1 MGGIAIILVDTSVWV
16 AVLGGSSRRAALEAA
31 LGGTAPVLSRFT
43 QLELLAGC
51 RDERQW
57 DVLRAYLEAQDYVEL
72 GPESWVEATRT
83 FFDLERRKRKVGSPI
98 TCCVAQLAIEHDLL
112 LLHRDA
118 DFEAIAEVR
127 SLRQRR
133 LA

>member
-1 MGGIAIILVDTSVWV
+1 M
-16 AVLGGSSRRAALEAA
+16 
-31 LGGTAPVLSRFT
+31 LSRFT
-43 QLELLAGC
+43 LLELLAGC

-57 DVLRAYLEAQDYVEL
+57 EVLQPYLAAQDYVEL

-83 FFDLERRKRKVGSPI
+83 FFDLQRRKRKVESPI
-98 TCCVAQLAIEHDLL
+98 TCCIAQLAMEHDLL

-127 SLRQRR
+127 NLRHRR
-133 LA
+133 LTF

>member
-1 MGGIAIILVDTSVWV
+1 MLRDGK
-16 AVLGGSSRRAALEAA
+16 RRAALEAA
-31 LGGTAPVLSRFT
+31 LAGNPPVLSRFT

-57 DVLRAYLEAQDYVEL
+57 DVLHGYLEAQDYVEL
-72 GPESWVEATRT
+72 EPQSWVDATRL
-83 FFDLERRKRKVGSPI
+83 FFELERGKKKVSSPI

-112 LLHRDA
+112 LLHRDP

-127 SLRQRR
+127 KLRQRR
-133 LA
+133 LAI

>member
-1 MGGIAIILVDTSVWV
+1 MVAIILVDTSVWV
-16 AVLGGSSRRAALEAA
+16 AVLGDASRRAALESALAGAA
-31 LGGTAPVLSRFT
+31 PLLSRFT

-57 DVLRAYLEAQDYVEL
+57 DVLQPYLEAQDYVEL
-72 GPESWVEATRT
+72 GAESWVEATRI
-83 FFDLERRKRKVGSPI
+83 FFDLQRRKRKVESPI

-112 LLHRDA
+112 LLHRDP
-118 DFEAIAEVR
+118 DFEAIAEIR
-127 SLRQRR
+127 NLRQRR

>member
-1 MGGIAIILVDTSVWV
+1 MLRDVK
-16 AVLGGSSRRAALEAA
+16 RRAALEAA

-57 DVLRAYLEAQDYVEL
+57 DVLHGYLEAQDYVEL
-72 GPESWVEATRT
+72 EPQSWVEATRMY
-83 FFDLERRKRKVGSPI
+83 FELERGRKKVASPI

-112 LLHRDA
+112 LLHGDP

-127 SLRQRR
+127 KLRQRR
-133 LA
+133 LAL